1 MGESNPSA
9 ESARMAPDTYAVKE
23 MEELKTEIAIEPKLQ
38 QKPSASE
45 KVSAIHKPAAAEEP
59 SSGDGSIGISL
70 IDLAEILDQHKQW
83 VESGGESGARADLTG
98 VNLAK
103 ADLTGINLQGSILHR
118 VNMAGADLSIA
129 HLRKASFRS
138 ASLHPSDPMGNL
150 FQFI

>member
-1 MGESNPSA
+1 SNPSG

-45 KVSAIHKPAAAEEP
+45 KVSAIDKPAAAEEP

-103 ADLTGINLQGSILHR
+103 ARSEERR
-118 VNMAGADLSIA
+118 VGKGRRRGCARG
-129 HLRKASFRS
+129 K
-138 ASLHPSDPMGNL
+138 G
-150 FQFI
+150 